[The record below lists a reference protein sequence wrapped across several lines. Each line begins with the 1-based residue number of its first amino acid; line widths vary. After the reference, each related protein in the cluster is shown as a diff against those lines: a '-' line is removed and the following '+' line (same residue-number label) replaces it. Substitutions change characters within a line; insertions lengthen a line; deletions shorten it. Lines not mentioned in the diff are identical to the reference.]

1 MSRLPVTEADLHAW
15 LDGELPEAR
24 RRDVEQYLEHHPD
37 EAARLAAYR
46 QHSEA
51 LRRLYDPVLDEPVPP
66 RLRSRPAPYWRHA
79 AMAAW
84 LALGALLGWFARDL
98 GDHGLRAD
106 LPPWAKRAAVAHV
119 VYAPEVRHPVEVSA
133 EQESHLVA
141 WLSKRLGATLR
152 IPQLNELGYGLV
164 GGRLLPGERGPV
176 AQFMYQDGRGQRLT
190 LYVRVNAE
198 DSRETAFRFARE
210 NSVGVFYWLDRKL
223 GYALSGEVAKEEL
236 LQVATAVHRQLNP

>member
-15 LDGELPEAR
+15 LDGELPEVR
-24 RRDVEQYLEHHPD
+24 RRDVEQYLDHHPE

-46 QHSEA
+46 RQNEA
-51 LRRLYDPVLDEPVPP
+51 LSELYDAVLDEPVPR
-66 RLRSRPAPYWRHA
+66 RLRRRSSLRWRHA
-79 AMAAW
+79 AAVAW
-84 LALGALLGWFARDL
+84 IALGGLLGWFARDL
-98 GDHGLRAD
+98 GDTGLRAE

-119 VYAPEVRHPVEVSA
+119 VYAPEVRHPVEVTA
-133 EQESHLVA
+133 EQEGHLVA
-141 WLSKRLGATLR
+141 WLSKRLGAPLR

-210 NSVGVFYWLDRKL
+210 SNVGVFYWIDRKL
-223 GYALSGEVAKEEL
+223 GYALSGEVGKEEL